1 MKIFV
6 IMMFMFTLVFT
17 GAESSAQRVGG
28 GKSLGKQS
36 TNVLKRQSTPPV
48 KNTTPSKPATA
59 QSSTSQPATSPAP
72 AVTPAGSSIGPM
84 LGGLAAGLG
93 LAWLA
98 NSLGL
103 GEAFGN
109 ILMILLMAGVAL
121 LVVGWFISRRNRK
134 DTDSNISLN
143 RYQDYK

>member
-6 IMMFMFTLVFT
+6 IMMFMFALVFT
-17 GAESSAQRVGG
+17 GADSSAQRVGG

-48 KNTTPSKPATA
+48 KNTTPSKPATT
-59 QSSTSQPATSPAP
+59 QSSTTQPAQAP
-72 AVTPAGSSIGPM
+72 AATPAGSSIGPM

-93 LAWLA
+93 IAWLA

-109 ILMILLMAGVAL
+109 ILMILLMAGVVL

>member
-17 GAESSAQRVGG
+17 SADSSAQRVGG

-48 KNTTPSKPATA
+48 KNTTPSKPAT
-59 QSSTSQPATSPAP
+59 SQPATSPA
-72 AVTPAGSSIGPM
+72 AAATSTGSSIGPM

-109 ILMILLMAGVAL
+109 ILMILLMAGAVL
-121 LVVGWFISRRNRK
+121 LVVGWSISRRNRK
-134 DTDSNISLN
+134 DIDSNISLN